1 MAKDDEWMSLTEAID
16 HVAKAHGISR
26 SKARK
31 EVIAAIKKDKLRIH
45 RVWQDAPP
53 KALLPEEAVRRFDE
67 DPASISVTLAE
78 FKNRAA
84 FTDAELLGEL
94 RSGRLVAS
102 APRGAAD
109 LARFTGRARA
119 IDFTVDYQ
127 AIINWET
134 NPETPDHLIEKFHAC
149 TRPKQ

>member
-1 MAKDDEWMSLTEAID
+1 MARDDEWMSLSEAID
-16 HVAKAHGISR
+16 HVVKVRGISR

-31 EVIAAIKKDKLRIH
+31 EVVAAIRKDKLRIK
-45 RVWQDAPP
+45 RVWHEAPP

-67 DPASISVTLAE
+67 DPSSIHVSLAE

-102 APRGAAD
+102 APKGAVNQ
-109 LARFTGRARA
+109 ARFTGRARA
-119 IDFTVDYQ
+119 IDFTIDYQ
-127 AIINWET
+127 ALINWET
-134 NPETPDHLIEKFHAC
+134 NPETPDYLIEKFHAC

>member
-1 MAKDDEWMSLTEAID
+1 MAQDEDWMSLTEAID
-16 HVAKAHGISR
+16 HVVKVRGISR
-26 SKARK
+26 TKARQEIIAKIK
-31 EVIAAIKKDKLRIH
+31 EDKLRIK
-45 RVWQDAPP
+45 RVWEDPPP
-53 KALLPEEAVRRFDE
+53 KALLPDEAVRRFDE
-67 DPASISVTLAE
+67 DPSSIYVSLAE

-102 APRGAAD
+102 APKGAVD
-109 LARFTGRARA
+109 QARFTGRARA
-119 IDFTVDYQ
+119 IDFTIDYQ
-127 AIINWET
+127 ALINWET